1 MIQYETNWLKTWLS
15 KDLQVIILIVYLE
28 SLLNVYYVQNINIFL
43 VIFMKIHNT
52 RLHIT
57 GN

>member
-1 MIQYETNWLKTWLS
+1 MIQYETNKLKTWLS
-15 KDLQVIILIVYLE
+15 KDLQVLIVYLE
-28 SLLNVYYVQNINIFL
+28 SLLIVYIVQNFNIFFAIL
-43 VIFMKIHNT
+43 MKIHNT

>member
-1 MIQYETNWLKTWLS
+1 M
-15 KDLQVIILIVYLE
+15 LIVYLE
-28 SLLNVYYVQNINIFL
+28 SFLIVYNVQNFNIFL
-43 VIFMKIHNT
+43 VILMKIHNT